1 VSCILLAL
9 EATNLDPLEAEGDL
23 AFLAALGALAVVA
36 TGVATEIITGTATG
50 TATGAVTAP
59 APAKVGTVVPGEIV
73 IGIALGWIKVRSA
86 PPGPLGLP
94 LFFGPL
100 VGAGGRLGALIAVTL
115 SRSAKLLTS
124 PVCTLWSAVTNCV

>member
-50 TATGAVTAP
+50 TATGAATAP
-59 APAKVGTVVPGEIV
+59 APTKVGTVVTGGSV
-73 IGIALGWIKVRSA
+73 IGIAVGWIKFRSA

-94 LFFGPL
+94 LFFGPV
-100 VGAGGRLGALIAVTL
+100 VGGGGRSGALIALTPV
-115 SRSAKLLTS
+115 RSTKIPPPS
-124 PVCTLWSAVTNCV
+124 LWRSVTNCV